1 MYNGRIFFFVNKTA
15 VTAAGRLCTWART
28 VSGSTVF
35 LFCASNVCS
44 GIEMELA
51 DVSFE
56 EKKDREKMFLILPG
70 TISQPLLK
78 CWGQWSPSLCCWYL
92 LLLLFTLTRG
102 LCFASLYLKK
112 EKERKHTVAAV
123 RAYSIVVGE
132 VEEWREKRIER
143 VAQLCC
149 CREKHGFDGG
159 DDLSNNGRN
168 WYRC

>member
-92 LLLLFTLTRG
+92 LLLFTLTRG

-112 EKERKHTVAAV
+112 ERE
-123 RAYSIVVGE
+123 
-132 VEEWREKRIER
+132 REKTHSGGGAC
-143 VAQLCC
+143 VLYC
-149 CREKHGFDGG
+149 CRGG
-159 DDLSNNGRN
+159 GGMA
-168 WYRC
+168 